1 MVFDREQYFNVISK
15 KLIFWSF
22 YLQNRSK
29 LNLLDD
35 NVFSEDFCCELL
47 NMIFSWK
54 LVNGNALQQNQSGFD
69 LIDKENKILVQ
80 VTSTRTKKKINY
92 TLSKVDIPQYNDYIL
107 YMMFI
112 DNSLQTSQL
121 KKEQIKTSYI
131 KFNVSENIL
140 DVNTLL
146 RMIKSLPK
154 TNLIEIYEYV
164 RNEIVNDDIDREIT
178 SDLTKVVLSLAG
190 KNFKQYANKRLP
202 LPFSILDKIEYNK
215 LDVYKDLILENNI
228 YYPIMQEIYDIFDN
242 EACNTGEAVWEKIAQ
257 FSRDIQIKEGL
268 SGDSLFTRIWE
279 SCCEYAKSDPKLSVL
294 SIEKIENCVR
304 IIIVDAFLRCKIMKA
319 PREDD
324 ENVIAYRYKANV

>member
-92 TLSKVDIPQYNDYIL
+92 TLSKVDISQYNDYIL

-190 KNFKQYANKRLP
+190 K
-202 LPFSILDKIEYNK
+202 ILSNM
-215 LDVYKDLILENNI
+215 LIKGCR
-228 YYPIMQEIYDIFDN
+228 YHF
-242 EACNTGEAVWEKIAQ
+242 Q
-257 FSRDIQIKEGL
+257 F
-268 SGDSLFTRIWE
+268 
-279 SCCEYAKSDPKLSVL
+279 
-294 SIEKIENCVR
+294 
-304 IIIVDAFLRCKIMKA
+304 
-319 PREDD
+319 
-324 ENVIAYRYKANV
+324 